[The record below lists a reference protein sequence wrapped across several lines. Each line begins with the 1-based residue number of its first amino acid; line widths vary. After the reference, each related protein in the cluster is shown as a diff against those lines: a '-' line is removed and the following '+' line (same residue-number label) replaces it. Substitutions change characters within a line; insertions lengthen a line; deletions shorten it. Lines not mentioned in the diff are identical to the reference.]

1 MGKTLKIGQIVS
13 FGVGGADK
21 CALNLVKGL
30 LALNE
35 DIEITVFYNKYSHPR
50 QDELFTNP
58 SRFQDYTQLPI
69 KLIEFSDVSELNQYD
84 IDILNTHRSG
94 DDNWFLPNFESTDF
108 KFKVVET
115 NFHGYNQTKSDFRI
129 YPSEAILNHLK
140 PCSIPYTI
148 IPNPIYKKMTDENF
162 KREYGIENKF
172 VYGRIARPDGN
183 IYLNTNL
190 AAYKQ
195 IESEDTVFVYVA
207 PNAMA
212 RTDAKNLEIK
222 NIIFVDPTSDE
233 FTVSKL
239 YNTFDV
245 LCHSNLL
252 GETFG
257 NTIAEAMIHGKPV
270 ITHVGRVSWPQAH
283 RELVGDKTELFIT
296 EDITNKYANLMRQL
310 KDDKAYY
317 NEISNYLKTRADN
330 LYNYVSVSRKYLELY
345 KRLLNE

>member
-1 MGKTLKIGQIVS
+1 MGSTLKIGQVVS

-58 SRFQDYTQLPI
+58 SRFNDYTQLPI
-69 KLIEFSDVSELNQYD
+69 KLIEFSNVDELNQYD

-94 DDNWFLPNFESTDF
+94 NDNWFLPNFESTNFNF
-108 KFKVVET
+108 KIIET
-115 NFHGYNQTKSDFRI
+115 NFHGYNKTKSDFRV
-129 YPSEAILNHLK
+129 YPSQAILDHLE
-140 PCSIPYTI
+140 PCTIPYAV
-148 IPNPIYKKMTDENF
+148 IPNPIHRKITNEDF
-162 KREYGIENKF
+162 REKYEIKDKF
-172 VYGRIARPDGN
+172 VYGRIARPDSN

-190 AAYKQ
+190 LAYKK
-195 IESEDTVFVYVA
+195 IESDDTVFLYVA

-212 RTDAKNLEIK
+212 KIDASNLGIK

-270 ITHVGRVSWPQAH
+270 ITHIGRVSWPQAH
-283 RELVGDKTELFIT
+283 KELIGDKTELFIT
-296 EDITNKYANLMRQL
+296 EDIINQYSNVMRQL
-310 KDDKAYY
+310 KVDKLYY
-317 NEISNYLKTRADN
+317 NEISNYLQTRAN
-330 LYNYVSVSRKYLELY
+330 ILYDYVCVARKYFELY
-345 KRLLNE
+345 KTILNG

>member
-30 LALNE
+30 LELNE

-69 KLIEFSDVSELNQYD
+69 KLIEFSDVNELNQYD
-84 IDILNTHRSG
+84 INILNTHRSG
-94 DDNWFLPNFESTDF
+94 NDNWFLPNFESTNF
-108 KFKVVET
+108 KFKVIET

-129 YPSEAILNHLK
+129 YPSEAILGHLQ
-140 PCSIPYTI
+140 PCSIPYTV
-148 IPNPIYKKMTDENF
+148 IPNPIYKKVTDDNF
-162 KREYGIENKF
+162 RVEYGIENKF
-172 VYGRIARPDGN
+172 VYGRIARPDAN
-183 IYLNTNL
+183 IYFNTNL
-190 AAYKQ
+190 LAYKQ
-195 IESEDTVFVYVA
+195 IESEDTVFLYVA
-207 PNAMA
+207 PNQMA
-212 RTDAKNLEIK
+212 RNDAKNLDIK

-257 NTIAEAMIHGKPV
+257 NTIAEAMIHGNPV
-270 ITHVGRVSWPQAH
+270 ITHIGRVSWPQAH
-283 RELVGDKTELFIT
+283 KELFGDKTELFIT
-296 EDITNKYANLMRQL
+296 DDIVNQYANLMLRL
-310 KDDKAYY
+310 KNDVNYY
-317 NEISNYLKTRADN
+317 DEISTYLKHRADVE
-330 LYNYVSVSRKYLELY
+330 YNYINVARKYLEQY
-345 KRLLNE
+345 KRLLNG